1 MSTIVLKSGRII
13 DPANNIDKIGDLTIC
28 GDRIVGIDV
37 PVVNP
42 DQVIDCSGS
51 LVLPGLIDTHAHVYQ
66 YVTGRFGLDAD
77 TCGVHSGVTTLI
89 DQGGAS
95 CITLPG
101 FLHYVSKPAKT
112 RVLSFISAYLV
123 GGLEGHYYAELY
135 RPECCDIDATVKAIK
150 AYPDFIRGIKA
161 HAELG
166 GYQRWGA
173 KVIEIASEIGKQ
185 SQLPLYIHLGQLWP
199 SPSHVTID
207 TDPDSIVE
215 SIASLLKPNDILAH
229 PFSRHPGG
237 FINQAGKL
245 HPVIKEALSIGVK
258 VDVGHGSHFSFD
270 IARRVLD
277 AGIVPDTLGA
287 DMHGYN
293 THHRAHPPATPE
305 THPDEG
311 DHLFA
316 SAVPFSLTSAMN
328 SMLALGVDFHHV
340 IQMVTSN
347 AARMASLDHEIG
359 TLGAGRTADITVL
372 NDDRG
377 QWRLRD
383 NDGDEI
389 TARQILTPR
398 FCLRAGERFDALSEL
413 IPQQNAA

>member
-1 MSTIVLKSGRII
+1 MTTTILKAGRII
-13 DPANNIDKIGDLTIC
+13 DPSNNIDKIGDLVIRD
-28 GDRIVGIDV
+28 DRIAGIDV
-37 PVVNP
+37 PVQ
-42 DQVIDCSGS
+42 DADRVIDCSGA
-51 LVLPGLIDTHAHVYQ
+51 LILPGLIDTHGHVFR

-77 TCGVHSGVTTLI
+77 TCGVHSGVTTII

-95 CITLPG
+95 SITIPG
-101 FLHYVSKPAKT
+101 FLHYVCEPAKT

-150 AYPDFIRGIKA
+150 SYPALVRGIKA

-173 KVIEIASEIGKQ
+173 EVMKTASEIGRR
-185 SQLPLYIHLGQLWP
+185 SELPLYIHLGQLWP
-199 SPSHVTID
+199 SPEHVEFD
-207 TDPDSIVE
+207 TDPDRIME
-215 SIASLLKPNDILAH
+215 SISGLIKPQDILAH

-237 FINQAGKL
+237 FINKEGKL
-245 HPVIKEALSIGVK
+245 HPAVKEALSIGVK

-270 IARRVLD
+270 IAKRVLD

-293 THHRAHPPATPE
+293 THHRAHPPASPE

-316 SAVPFSLTSAMN
+316 SAVPFSLTSAMT
-328 SMLALGVDFHHV
+328 SMLALGVDFNHV
-340 IQMVTSN
+340 IRMVTSN
-347 AARMASLDHEIG
+347 AAAMANLEDEIG
-359 TLGAGRTADITVL
+359 TLGTGRIADVTVL

-377 QWRLRD
+377 LWTLRD
-383 NDGDEI
+383 NDGTKI
-389 TARQILTPR
+389 TARQMLTPR
-398 FCLRAGERFDALSEL
+398 FCLRAGEKFDALTEL
-413 IPQQNAA
+413 VPKAVAA

>member
-1 MSTIVLKSGRII
+1 MSTTVLKSGLIV
-13 DPANNIDKIGDLTIC
+13 DPANGIEKTGDLVIR
-28 GDRIVGIDV
+28 DERIVGIDV
-37 PVVNP
+37 PVSNP
-42 DQVIDCSGS
+42 DQVIDCKGS
-51 LVLPGLIDTHAHVYQ
+51 LVIPGMIDTHAHIYR

-95 CITLPG
+95 CITIPG
-101 FLHYVSKPAKT
+101 FLHYVSEPAQT
-112 RVLSFISAYLV
+112 RVVSFISAYLV

-135 RPECCDIDATVKAIK
+135 KPECCNVDATVKAIA
-150 AYPDFIRGIKA
+150 AYPDFVKGIKA

-173 KVIEIASEIGKQ
+173 EVMAIASEIGRQ
-185 SQLPLYIHLGQLWP
+185 SQSPLYIHLGQLWP
-199 SPSHVTID
+199 SPDSVTFD
-207 TDPDSIVE
+207 TDPDTIIDSIVD
-215 SIASLLKPNDILAH
+215 LLKPDDVLAH

-237 FINQAGKL
+237 FINKSGHL
-245 HPVIKEALSIGVK
+245 HPLIREALAAGVK

-305 THPDEG
+305 VHPDEG

-328 SMLALGVDFHHV
+328 GMMALGLDFTHV
-340 IQMVTSN
+340 VKMVTCN
-347 AARMASLDHEIG
+347 AARMANLSDEIG
-359 TLGAGRTADITVL
+359 TLGAGRIADVTVL

-377 QWRLRD
+377 RWVMRD
-383 NDGDEI
+383 NDGAQVI
-389 TARQILTPR
+389 AQRMLTPR
-398 FCLRAGERFDALSEL
+398 FCLRAGKRIDALPGL
-413 IPQQNAA
+413 IPQLQAA